1 MGTGRSRRP
10 CNWLHITGIGCFA
23 LTASSDALEVGVNVA
38 AGWLDFG
45 GALERACGRALRRAC
60 GSWEVGAELAG
71 HVLGAGVALR
81 VVRVRVRVLDIRGR
95 VLDRRVCGG

>member
-1 MGTGRSRRP
+1 VVLMGTGRSRRP
-10 CNWLHITGIGCFA
+10 CNWLHTAGIGCFA
-23 LTASSDALEVGVNVA
+23 LTASSDALEVGVDVA

-45 GALERACGRALRRAC
+45 GALRRAC

-81 VVRVRVRVLDIRGR
+81 VVSVRVRVLDIGGR
-95 VLDRRVCGG
+95 VLDRRVCGGRV